1 MSCTFSKDLLALHVE
16 GDLSGRAAVATA
28 RHLDGCA
35 ECRQFL
41 DELRAAQ
48 SLLKALR
55 LETMGRSECRDMRHE
70 VMSVINGA
78 SAARGEPIHNGVQ
91 KWWSPSVWVS
101 RVSASLLQIERAIV
115 LGFRRPSYALATFVL
130 LGIVSISAIAQM
142 RPVAREATHRAAV
155 FEGRDTLIRPDGY
168 REWTILAVPAGLHPL
183 AIGASAV
190 ARRTAAHKV
199 YIDRVGYRE
208 YVRTGTFPEGT
219 LMLWESADS
228 GFDVANRSDDHHRP
242 HSGSRTLLASVKD
255 STRFDGRWG
264 FFDFTGSE
272 GALKAKA
279 QPLPD
284 SSGCRRCHR
293 HT

>member
-16 GDLSGRAAVATA
+16 GDLSGRAAAATVS
-28 RHLDGCA
+28 HLDGCA

-55 LETMGRSECRDMRHE
+55 LETVGRSECRDMRNE

-78 SAARGEPIHNGVQ
+78 SAARDEPVHDGAP
-91 KWWSPSVWVS
+91 KWRSPSAWVS
-101 RVSASLLQIERAIV
+101 SVSASLLQVERAIV

-142 RPVAREATHRAAV
+142 RPVAREAAHPAAV

-183 AIGASAV
+183 AVGASAV
-190 ARRTAAHKV
+190 ARRAAAHKV
-199 YIDRVGYRE
+199 YIDRLGYRE

-219 LMLWESADS
+219 LMLWESSARGS
-228 GFDVANRSDDHHRP
+228 DVTNGANDQHTP
-242 HSGSRTLLASVKD
+242 HGGSRILASVKD

-264 FFDFTGSE
+264 FFDFTGLG
-272 GALKAKA
+272 GALKPKA
-279 QPLPD
+279 QLLPE